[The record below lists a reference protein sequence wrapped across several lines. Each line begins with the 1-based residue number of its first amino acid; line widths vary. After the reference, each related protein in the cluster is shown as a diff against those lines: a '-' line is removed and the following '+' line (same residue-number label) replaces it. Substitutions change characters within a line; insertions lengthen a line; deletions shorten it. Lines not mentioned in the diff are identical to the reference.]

1 MSEDDKNF
9 AARWT
14 RDARPMHAQYILGMT
29 DRHPGSAPRRVRI
42 SGRLLWIFA
51 TALGGATIVSAA
63 TMLHDT
69 SRRIDAARLVARATA
84 EQIVSRA
91 TDRLSIAT
99 LAREADE
106 SLRFDVG
113 TNRLDVSPRVRDT
126 QFPSRDLLTELALNA
141 ARHGG
146 VHLTTDSRLGNRV
159 LVTETALDSAGAP
172 GVVSGLVARG
182 PVVGRVLFAR
192 MLARPPV

>member
-14 RDARPMHAQYILGMT
+14 RDARPMHAQYIFGMT

-69 SRRIDAARLVARATA
+69 SRRIDAARLVARAT
-84 EQIVSRA
+84 
-91 TDRLSIAT
+91 DRLSIAT

-113 TNRLDVSPRVRDT
+113 TNRLDVSPHVRDT
-126 QFPSRDLLTELALNA
+126 QFPSRDLLTE
-141 ARHGG
+141 
-146 VHLTTDSRLGNRV
+146 
-159 LVTETALDSAGAP
+159 
-172 GVVSGLVARG
+172 
-182 PVVGRVLFAR
+182 
-192 MLARPPV
+192 